1 MKNAWLRLLTGSS
14 SIGYEH
20 APDRP
25 LLKRSACFCCML
37 RASVY
42 NNTFQT
48 GMGGLYSIQ
57 CSCALPP
64 NV

>member
-48 GMGGLYSIQ
+48 GMGGL
-57 CSCALPP
+57 
-64 NV
+64 